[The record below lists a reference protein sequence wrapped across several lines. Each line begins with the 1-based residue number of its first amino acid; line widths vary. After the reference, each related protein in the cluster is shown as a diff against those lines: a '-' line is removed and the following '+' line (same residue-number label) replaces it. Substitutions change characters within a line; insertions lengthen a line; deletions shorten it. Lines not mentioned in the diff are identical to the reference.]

1 MQRRKLRVLLLLVIM
16 IGLIVLPT
24 VAEAGS
30 ADYTYYNMGALS
42 SSEKSATYL
51 LSKGT
56 VIVVYPNSTT
66 VVKGSAAENLVKSN
80 QVRTIVMA
88 GVGSSSQG
96 TAAFAKHVAK
106 ATGVPV
112 AGIVTGYGDGSIFT
126 EGPQGYFIGRS
137 SNIAGKYYTEPASAK
152 LAALYVGGARP
163 QKLIGHSKGNMDIAN
178 ALFKLN
184 NEGRRS
190 MYQGVRFI
198 TFGCGVNVPAGVGT
212 LQQYLGSLDSLGIA
226 NTVSYK
232 NLTWVYGKYHTTNP
246 TYWATY
252 MPIENYV
259 R

>member
-1 MQRRKLRVLLLLVIM
+1 MQKKKLRIVMLLILMVGLVI
-16 IGLIVLPT
+16 LPT
-24 VAEAGS
+24 AVQAGS

-51 LSKGT
+51 LAKGT
-56 VIVVYPNSTT
+56 VIVMYPNSTT

-80 QVRTIVMA
+80 QVRTVVMA

-112 AGIVTGYGDGSIFT
+112 AGIVTGYGDGSIYT
-126 EGPQGYFIGRS
+126 EGTQGYFIGRS
-137 SNIAGKYYTEPASAK
+137 SNIAGQYYTEPASAK
-152 LAALYVGGARP
+152 LADLYVGGARP
-163 QKLIGHSKGNMDIAN
+163 LKLIGHSKGNMDIAN

-190 MYQGVRFI
+190 MYQGVKVI
-198 TFGCGVNVPAGVGT
+198 TFGCGVYVPPGVGT
-212 LQQYLGSLDSLGIA
+212 LKQYLGSFDSLGIF
-226 NTVSYK
+226 NTVSYS

-252 MPIENYV
+252 MPIEYYV
-259 R
+259 N